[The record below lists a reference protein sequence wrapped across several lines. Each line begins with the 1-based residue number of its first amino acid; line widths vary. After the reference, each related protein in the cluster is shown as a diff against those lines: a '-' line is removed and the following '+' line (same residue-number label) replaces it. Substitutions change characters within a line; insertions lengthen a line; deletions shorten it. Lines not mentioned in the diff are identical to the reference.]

1 VRLRTTLILLLIL
14 PLACK
19 RAEKTADVPKAES
32 AATAA
37 TSTST
42 VVDVGSM
49 MPAYTAASLDGTTF
63 DVAAERGNVMLIN
76 LWATWCGPCRFEIP
90 ELQKLH
96 DENASRRFKV
106 VGVSVDEGERKVV
119 QDFVTEQKMT
129 YPVVHDPDGK
139 LAVLFDTSILPTSVI
154 VDRTGKVVWK
164 HLGIVRAT
172 DAEMLKA
179 LDAALKM

>member
-1 VRLRTTLILLLIL
+1 LLLLLVL
-14 PLACK
+14 PIACGK
-19 RAEKTADVPKAES
+19 NEQRTEGEKTPAA

-37 TSTST
+37 TST
-42 VVDVGSM
+42 VVDVGTM
-49 MPAYTAASLDGTTF
+49 MPAYSAASLDGTTF

-96 DENASRRFKV
+96 DEHGSRRFKV
-106 VGVSVDEGERKVV
+106 VGVSVDEGAPKIV
-119 QDFVTEQKMT
+119 QEFVDQQKMT
-129 YPVVHDPDGK
+129 YPVVHDPEGK
-139 LAVLFDTSILPTSVI
+139 LAVLLDTTILPTSVI

-179 LDAALKM
+179 LETALKM

>member
-1 VRLRTTLILLLIL
+1 MILRTTLILLLML
-14 PLACK
+14 PVACG
-19 RAEKTADVPKAES
+19 RSEKTAEVKKP
-32 AATAA
+32 AATTA
-37 TSTST
+37 T

-63 DVAAERGNVMLIN
+63 DVSAEKGNVMLIN

-96 DENASRRFKV
+96 DANASRRFKV
-106 VGVSVDEGERKVV
+106 VGVSVDEGEPKVV
-119 QDFVTEQKMT
+119 QEFVAEQKMT
-129 YPVVHDPDGK
+129 YPVVHDPEGK

-164 HLGIVRAT
+164 HLGIVSST
-172 DAEMLKA
+172 DAKMLEA
-179 LDAALKM
+179 LDTALKM